1 MVETVIKHLTEFK
14 QLTDAAIPFRLLN
27 EKGEKNCA
35 RAAEKIIKNQVADEI
50 PFLRKETL
58 LYLMENPEEIDCL
71 GKLKKEEDSLNM
83 ERFQK
88 ILSNVEN
95 DKLSDIGYG
104 QLKKIYFDPMIPD
117 EVAYHYMKYY
127 GKLDVSLEEKEQLVN
142 SLTMCIGELDFD
154 RAGEKGR
161 MLLFQSVF
169 SSDLLLGLLEKS
181 KTIESL
187 DDPELLKL
195 VNTLAGYKAGIEP
208 LNQNQFDQLR
218 EKPGEILEK
227 MQVVTGYIP
236 KDLLSYGLQLW
247 LWNGAL
253 YADLCKLERIFMDGM
268 GASEVF

>member
-58 LYLMENPEEIDCL
+58 LYLMENPEAIDCL

-127 GKLDVSLEEKEQLVN
+127 G
-142 SLTMCIGELDFD
+142 
-154 RAGEKGR
+154 
-161 MLLFQSVF
+161 
-169 SSDLLLGLLEKS
+169 
-181 KTIESL
+181 
-187 DDPELLKL
+187 
-195 VNTLAGYKAGIEP
+195 
-208 LNQNQFDQLR
+208 
-218 EKPGEILEK
+218 
-227 MQVVTGYIP
+227 
-236 KDLLSYGLQLW
+236 
-247 LWNGAL
+247 
-253 YADLCKLERIFMDGM
+253 
-268 GASEVF
+268 